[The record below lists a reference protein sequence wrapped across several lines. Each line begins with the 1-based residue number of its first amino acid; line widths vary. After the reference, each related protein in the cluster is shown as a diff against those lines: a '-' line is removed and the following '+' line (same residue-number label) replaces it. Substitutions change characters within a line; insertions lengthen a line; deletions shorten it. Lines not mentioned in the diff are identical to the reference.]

1 MADLL
6 SKKATVKNICG
17 TNPVMIHPVGATRII
32 NPGQE
37 FTGMFPLAEITAME
51 NSKETYSVTS
61 AAEHKSEEP
70 DTDEN
75 SGEPV
80 KKLTKAEK
88 EAAKAAQSQ
97 TPVVPVVPVVPPA
110 APALP
115 GAGGLPSALQ
125 IPGSGN

>member
-37 FTGMFPLAEITAME
+37 FTGIFPIGEIQAME
-51 NSKETYSVTS
+51 ASEQYSVTS
-61 AAEHKSEEP
+61 AAEHKSAEP
-70 DTDEN
+70 DNAEN

-88 EAAKAAQSQ
+88 EAAKAAQAQ
-97 TPVVPVVPVVPPA
+97 TPAVPVVPPA

-115 GAGGLPSALQ
+115 GASGLPSALQ
-125 IPGSGN
+125 LPGSGN